1 MWNAW
6 DKNIKLLKKNLFNS
20 DDKADEMKE
29 FLKSIKSTLTVAQVV
44 EGVKANARLT
54 FDYISLVMLARYLIY
69 FIFKI
74 KTLLF
79 ILV

>member
-6 DKNIKLLKKNLFNS
+6 DKNIKILKKNLFNS

-54 FDYISLVMLARYLIY
+54 FELLTTYLS
-69 FIFKI
+69 
-74 KTLLF
+74 
-79 ILV
+79 